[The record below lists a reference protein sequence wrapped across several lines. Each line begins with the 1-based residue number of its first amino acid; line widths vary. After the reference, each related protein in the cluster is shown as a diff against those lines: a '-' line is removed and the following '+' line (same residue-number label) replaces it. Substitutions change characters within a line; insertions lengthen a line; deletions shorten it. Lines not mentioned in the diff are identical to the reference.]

1 MKFPL
6 LGILLCVGVWSC
18 TSPSKENGTLF
29 EKMEGTGIDFI
40 NKVVDDSLENS
51 FLFRNFYNGGGVAI
65 GDINNDS
72 LPDVF
77 LTSNTGANKL
87 YLNKGNFIFEDV
99 SIKAGILPDDK
110 WNTGVCFADVNA
122 DGWLDIYVST
132 SGHMGTGVRKN
143 KLYINDHNL
152 HFTES
157 ADQYGLGISA
167 YTTQVSF
174 FDYDLDGDLD
184 CFMINNS
191 PVPINQL
198 NFANRRDLPDSVWKI
213 ASFLR
218 GGGDHLYR
226 NDNGYFTEVTHEAGI
241 HGGLI
246 SFGLGVSIGDINND
260 GYPDVFVSNDSY
272 ERDYLYI
279 NQRNGR
285 FRDELEER
293 VQHTSFS
300 SMGTDIGD
308 INNDGYPDLFTTDM
322 LALDDYRLKTTG
334 SFDNISLFNSKRDAG
349 FYYQYTKNCL
359 QLNNRHG
366 QFVDIAR
373 YAGVVATDWS
383 WGALLFDMDND
394 GWNDILVCNGVNRD
408 VTNLDFMDF
417 FANDVIQNMVMT
429 GKREEIDKVLQQ
441 IPQTPLPNKVFRNNH
456 DLRFTDIGKEWGLGQ
471 PTLSNGAAY
480 GDLDLD
486 GDLDLVINNEN
497 QPALIYKNHARERTN
512 HHYLSVFLEGKGKNH
527 FAIGAKVQ
535 VFTGD
540 QVLTREQVPSR
551 GFQSSVDYN
560 LIFGLGET
568 TRIDSVLITWPD
580 RTMSRVIAPE
590 VDQRHF
596 WKQANMPAGPY
607 RSFPEIF
614 PPEPF
619 FSWSDTLLDRHLEN
633 DYVDFYDQRGIPRIL
648 SREGPA
654 ASVGDL
660 NGDGLQDIF
669 VGGASGQ
676 IGAVYLQQP
685 DGRFGKMV
693 QPAFDLYKDFEE
705 VHSLF
710 FDPDRDGDLDL
721 LIAPG
726 GNNFPANSRELELR
740 LYRNDGKGLL
750 TLDAGAMPSMGM
762 NVGVLAEH
770 DFTGDGFADLFIGAR
785 SYPEEYGR
793 DPKSLLLVND
803 GKGKFQNKTEQLNP
817 DFLKLGMVTGACWS
831 DLTQNPGK
839 ELIVVG
845 EWMSPRIFS
854 YNKGKFEEID
864 TDLKNLSGWWQT
876 VSATDL
882 NGDGLPDLVLGNIG
896 ENFYLQPD
904 DKTPAKL
911 WRNDF
916 DGNNFANTLLTYT
929 INGKDMPVFLK
940 SDLQDQLPS
949 IKKKNL
955 KHKDY
960 AEKSIQEL
968 FSKDLIR
975 SSSVRV
981 FNYPSS
987 CVAINLGKGK
997 FEIRK
1002 FPVMGQ
1008 LSSINAILPM
1018 DVDGNGTIDL
1028 ITGGNQFGFL
1038 PQFEKLDAHGGEIW
1052 LNDGKGNLTWQEVSR
1067 TGLNIRGEMRA
1078 IIPVNDA
1085 NGSRILF
1092 VLNNERPVIFK
1103 LARPSRD

>member
-1 MKFPL
+1 MMRRILGGCLFL
-6 LGILLCVGVWSC
+6 LGIWACSD
-18 TSPSKENGTLF
+18 PAQKAAPLF
-29 EKMEGTGIDFI
+29 EKMEQTGIDFV
-40 NKVVDDSLENS
+40 NTVVDDSLENS
-51 FLFRNFYNGGGVAI
+51 FLFRNFYNGGGVGI

-87 YLNKGNFIFEDV
+87 YLNKGNFQFEDI
-99 SIKAGILPDDK
+99 SEKAGILPDDK
-110 WNTGVCFADVNA
+110 WNTGVCFADINA

-132 SGHMGTGVRKN
+132 SGHMGTGTRKN
-143 KLYINDHNL
+143 KLYINDRNL

-191 PVPINQL
+191 PIPINQL
-198 NFANRRDLPDSVWKI
+198 NFANRRDLPDSAWKI
-213 ASFLR
+213 APFLR

-226 NDNGYFTEVTHEAGI
+226 NDNGYFKEVTREAGI

-246 SFGLGVSIGDINND
+246 SFGLGVSVGDINND

-279 NQRNGR
+279 NQRNGT
-285 FRDELEER
+285 FKDELEAW

-300 SMGTDIGD
+300 SMGTDISD

-383 WGALLFDMDND
+383 WGALMFDMDND

-429 GKREEIDKVLQQ
+429 GKKDEIERVLKE
-441 IPQTPLPNKVFRNNH
+441 IPQTPLPNKVYRNNK
-456 DLRFTDIGKEWGLGQ
+456 DLRFTDIGKDWGLDQ

-480 GDLDLD
+480 GDLDGD
-486 GDLDLVINNEN
+486 GDLDLIVSNMN
-497 QPALIYKNHARERTN
+497 QPALIYRNRSREQHAS
-512 HHYLSVFLEGKGKNH
+512 HYISVSLEGMLQNR
-527 FAIGAKVQ
+527 FAIGTKVQ
-535 VFTGD
+535 VFAGD

-551 GFQSSVDYN
+551 GFQSCVDPV
-560 LIFGLGET
+560 LVFGLGT
-568 TRIDSVLITWPD
+568 TNRVDSVLITWPD
-580 RTMSRVIAPE
+580 RKVSKLVSPAI
-590 VDQRHF
+590 DQVHY
-596 WKQANMPAGPY
+596 WKQAELPQEPFRAYSWATTGA
-607 RSFPEIF
+607 
-614 PPEPF
+614 PF
-619 FSWSDTLLDRHLEN
+619 FSGLDTTLARHIEN
-633 DYVDFYDQRGIPRIL
+633 DYVDFYNERGIPRIL

-654 ASVGDL
+654 SSVGDV
-660 NGDGLQDIF
+660 NGDGWDDLF

-676 IGAVYLQQP
+676 TGTIYLQTP
-685 DGRFGKMV
+685 TGGFVPKP
-693 QPAFDLYKDFEE
+693 QPAFEAFRDFEE

-710 FDPDRDGDLDL
+710 LDADKDGDLDL

-740 LYRNDGKGLL
+740 LYRNDGTGNF
-750 TLDAGAMPSMGM
+750 TLDAGAMPSLGM
-762 NVGVLAEH
+762 NTGALAEY
-770 DFTGDGFADLFIGAR
+770 DFTGDGYPDLFVGAR
-785 SYPEEYGR
+785 SYPGEYGR
-793 DPKSLLLVND
+793 DPRSMILVND
-803 GKGKFQNKTEQLNP
+803 GKGKFQNRTEELQP
-817 DFLKLGMVTGACWS
+817 AFSKLGMITGAVWA
-831 DLTQNPGK
+831 DLTTHPGK
-839 ELIVVG
+839 ELVVVG
-845 EWMSPRIFS
+845 EWMAPRIFEYRS
-854 YNKGKFEEID
+854 GKWEEVK
-864 TDLKNLSGWWQT
+864 TDLEALSGWWQT
-876 VSATDL
+876 VNAADL
-882 NGDGLPDLVLGNIG
+882 NGDGLIDLVLGNVG
-896 ENFYLQPD
+896 ENFYLNPD
-904 DKTPAKL
+904 IQTPSKL

-916 DGNNFANTLLTYT
+916 DGNDFANTLLSYT
-929 INGKDMPVFLK
+929 IQGKDMPVFLK
-940 SDLQDQLPS
+940 NDLQDQLPS
-949 IKKKNL
+949 IKKQNL

-960 AEKSIQEL
+960 AEKSVQDL
-968 FSKDLIR
+968 FSKELIR
-975 SSSVRV
+975 TSTVRL

-987 CVAINLGKGK
+987 CVAINRGGGR

-1002 FPVMGQ
+1002 LPVMSQ
-1008 LSSINAILPM
+1008 LSCINAFLPM
-1018 DVDGNGTIDL
+1018 DVDGNGTLDL

-1038 PQFEKLDAHGGEIW
+1038 PQFEKLDANFGEVL
-1052 LNDGKGNLTWQEVSR
+1052 LNDGKGQFTWQDMSR
-1067 TGLNIRGEMRA
+1067 TGLTIRGEIRA
-1078 IIPVNDA
+1078 IHLLKNQ
-1085 NGSRILF
+1085 NKR
-1092 VLNNERPVIFK
+1092 RVIFVQNND
-1103 LARPSRD
+1103 RPLIYSLPSNP